1 MDRRLA
7 LPGLLLSPVMV
18 DATLPLRTVYTDE
31 RVVVSVCDDLLIAVW
46 LDAPTIV
53 QMEAFATHGR
63 ALERELPRGAVLS
76 NLAVSGTPKFDERV
90 RRLAAE
96 LTADPELFRIA
107 RSHTVLVGGMRGV
120 AIRAFIQTFI
130 LLGRPPRPTKAFS
143 AVEQAASWIAEQLA
157 KSPHRWTPARVLE
170 AHRLAQAAAGLSV

>member
-63 ALERELPRGAVLS
+63 ALERELQHGAVLS

-96 LTADPELFRIA
+96 LTADPALFRIA

-120 AIRAFIQTFI
+120 AIRAFVQTFI
-130 LLGRPPRPTKAFS
+130 LLGRPPRPTKVFS
-143 AVEQAASWIAEQLA
+143 AVEQAATWIADQLA
-157 KSPHRWTPARVLE
+157 KGSHSWTPARVVE
-170 AHRLAQAAAGLSV
+170 AHRLAQIAAGLPV